1 MTKEKDLAKNTAII
15 SIGKICTQFMSFFLL
30 PLYTSILTTSEYGT
44 VDLLVS
50 YSALLLP
57 IVTFAIEQALFRY
70 LIDVR
75 GDEKKKDSIISTT
88 VFFCLFQC
96 CVCSVI
102 LFVVYIFWRNEYLPY
117 FILMV
122 VACICSATMLQL
134 SRGFGDSFGYAFGS
148 FVTAL
153 TQVVFNVL
161 LLVVFHMGVYGM
173 LYATIAGNMV
183 CSIMLFLRLKTFR
196 YVHFSSFKKATLKEM
211 LKYSLPLVPNQLSW
225 WIMNASDK
233 TIVAA
238 FLGTTANGLL
248 AVAHKFPNIYIQFN
262 TIFNISW
269 TESAALHIHE
279 KDAEKFFTNIISIV
293 FKLFATICLGMIA
306 CIPFMI
312 NWLVGADY
320 YDAYYQI
327 PIFMLASLCN
337 VVVSLYGVIY
347 VAHKKTKE
355 IALTALYAAIINAG
369 SHLLLVGWIGL
380 YAASVSS
387 LLGYGA
393 MAVYRYFHSR
403 KYLTIKISGKVLLSL
418 LAMIVILLLTYYS
431 HNLIFHIIGLVLAI
445 VYFIVLNNGL
455 IKTILKSGLGALKKI
470 GK

>member
-1 MTKEKDLAKNTAII
+1 
-15 SIGKICTQFMSFFLL
+15 
-30 PLYTSILTTSEYGT
+30 
-44 VDLLVS
+44 
-50 YSALLLP
+50 
-57 IVTFAIEQALFRY
+57 
-70 LIDVR
+70 
-75 GDEKKKDSIISTT
+75 
-88 VFFCLFQC
+88 
-96 CVCSVI
+96 
-102 LFVVYIFWRNEYLPY
+102 
-117 FILMV
+117 
-122 VACICSATMLQL
+122 
-134 SRGFGDSFGYAFGS
+134 
-148 FVTAL
+148 
-153 TQVVFNVL
+153 
-161 LLVVFHMGVYGM
+161 
-173 LYATIAGNMV
+173 
-183 CSIMLFLRLKTFR
+183 
-196 YVHFSSFKKATLKEM
+196 
-211 LKYSLPLVPNQLSW
+211 
-225 WIMNASDK
+225 
-233 TIVAA
+233 
-238 FLGTTANGLL
+238 
-248 AVAHKFPNIYIQFN
+248 
-262 TIFNISW
+262 
-269 TESAALHIHE
+269 
-279 KDAEKFFTNIISIV
+279 
-293 FKLFATICLGMIA
+293 MIA